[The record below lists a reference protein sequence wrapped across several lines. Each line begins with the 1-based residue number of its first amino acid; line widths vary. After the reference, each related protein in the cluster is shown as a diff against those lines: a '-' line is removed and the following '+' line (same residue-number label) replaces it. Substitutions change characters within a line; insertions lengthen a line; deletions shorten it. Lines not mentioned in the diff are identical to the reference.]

1 MPVEGRALRSAP
13 KYPITIFTAAPL
25 MRRLSPSL
33 VVVLFI
39 TALNAGIALRGL
51 WPGRLDGLANTVVRS
66 DVKGYYGYLQALFI
80 RHDLG
85 EERPVWEYVRYAG
98 NGTLNKYFCGTS
110 VMMAPWF
117 LVGHAIALADPDAP
131 RDGLSVHEMR
141 ALSVG
146 AWCYLLIGLLAL
158 RALLKRMGFAE
169 PAVAW
174 TLIAIGLGTQLMQYG
189 ALQPG
194 WSHVYSFCAV
204 SLFLLASHRFGT
216 GSGAYWLVVASAL
229 LGLIILIRP
238 VNALVALALP
248 VVLGDALLPAHRAIV
263 RRPMMLV
270 AAATVGAAIM
280 FIQPLLWHAQ
290 TGLWLAYGYQGEGF
304 HWNRPEIIKV
314 LFGFRRGLFL
324 WTPVLL
330 LSMAGTCWLMMKDR
344 IRGFGLL
351 SYGAVNTYVIS
362 AWWIWYYGSGF
373 GSRVF
378 VDHYP
383 VLALPIAF
391 VLRDASAGWLRI
403 ARGFIVACCALLLF
417 QLWQYNTGILHPES
431 MDREKYAFTFL
442 RCDDSYRGALGGNYQ
457 GPPFNPNGMSVVL
470 EESCDFE
477 HACAHWGGGAI
488 RHRDDAFSGGN
499 AAVFDG
505 TEEFGLG
512 FEAGTDALPAGRA
525 LYLEVGL
532 QRYEERSR
540 DSQALLG
547 VTDVRDAEGGL
558 AFYEPF
564 AINPMPG
571 KADAWEQLEYRI
583 PVPPLQTG
591 STLKFYF
598 WDKDRR
604 SKVMIDDV
612 FMRIHAVNP
621 Y

>member
-1 MPVEGRALRSAP
+1 VALLIA
-13 KYPITIFTAAPL
+13 
-25 MRRLSPSL
+25 
-33 VVVLFI
+33 
-39 TALNAGIALRGL
+39 ALNAGIALRGL

-85 EERPVWEYVRYAG
+85 KEKPVWEYVRYAG

-117 LVGHAIALADPDAP
+117 LAGHAIALTDPDAP

-169 PAVAW
+169 PAIAW
-174 TLIAIGLGTQLMQYG
+174 TLVAIGLGTQLMQYG

-216 GSGAYWLVVASAL
+216 GGGARWLVIAAAL
-229 LGLIILIRP
+229 LALIILIRP

-248 VVLGDALLPAHRAIV
+248 VVLGDALLPTLRGIV
-263 RRPMMLV
+263 RRPMLLI
-270 AAATVGAAIM
+270 AAAAVGAAIL

-304 HWNRPEIIKV
+304 HWNRPEVIKV

-330 LSMAGTCWLMMKDR
+330 LSVAGMLWLLVKER
-344 IRGFGLL
+344 ARGMGLL
-351 SYGAVNTYVIS
+351 AYWAANTYLIS

-431 MDREKYAFTFL
+431 MDRGKYAFTFL
-442 RCDDSYRGALGGNYQ
+442 RFNDSYRGALGGNYQ

-477 HACAHWGGGAI
+477 HVCTHWSGGAI
-488 RHRDDAFSGGN
+488 RHRDDAYSGGN
-499 AAVFDG
+499 AVVFDG

-540 DSQALLG
+540 DSHALLG
-547 VTDVRDAEGGL
+547 VTDVRDAAGNV

-564 AINPMPG
+564 SINPMPG
-571 KADAWEQLEYRI
+571 EAGAWEQLEYRI
-583 PVPPLQTG
+583 PVPPMLPG

-612 FMRIHAVNP
+612 FMRVSAVNP

>member
-1 MPVEGRALRSAP
+1 MALLIA
-13 KYPITIFTAAPL
+13 
-25 MRRLSPSL
+25 
-33 VVVLFI
+33 
-39 TALNAGIALRGL
+39 ALNAGIALRGL

-85 EERPVWEYVRYAG
+85 KEKPVWEYVRYAG

-117 LVGHAIALADPDAP
+117 LAGHAIALTDPDAP

-169 PAVAW
+169 PAIAW
-174 TLIAIGLGTQLMQYG
+174 TLVAIGLGTQLMQYG

-216 GSGAYWLVVASAL
+216 GGGARWLVIAAAL
-229 LGLIILIRP
+229 LALIILIRP

-248 VVLGDALLPAHRAIV
+248 VVLGDALLPTLRGIV
-263 RRPMMLV
+263 RRPMLLI
-270 AAATVGAAIM
+270 AAAAVGAAIL

-304 HWNRPEIIKV
+304 HWNRPEVIKV

-330 LSMAGTCWLMMKDR
+330 LSVAGMLWLLVKER
-344 IRGFGLL
+344 ARGMGLL
-351 SYGAVNTYVIS
+351 AYWAANTYLIS

-431 MDREKYAFTFL
+431 MDRGKYAFTFL
-442 RCDDSYRGALGGNYQ
+442 RFNDSYRGALGGNYQ

-477 HACAHWGGGAI
+477 HVCTHWSGGAI
-488 RHRDDAFSGGN
+488 RHRDDAYSGGN
-499 AAVFDG
+499 AVVFDG

-540 DSQALLG
+540 DSHALLG
-547 VTDVRDAEGGL
+547 VTDVRDAAGNV

-564 AINPMPG
+564 SINPMPG
-571 KADAWEQLEYRI
+571 EAGAWEQLEYRI
-583 PVPPLQTG
+583 PVPPMLPG

-612 FMRIHAVNP
+612 FMRVSAVNP